1 MKYLTIDRENLEKY
15 FIISKVN
22 DKEFTVRIPHGENYI
37 KIQIPFALNENVA
50 TLAGLMPDGSLIKDL
65 RRVYFTQKKDV
76 SKIYLFRDL
85 LSTIFSPSNTVFVRE
100 HKNAFET
107 YTNSKTLAYFFYFI
121 LDLRKSDEETRIPS
135 WLFNSPISVKHAY
148 LRAAYD
154 MEAYMSK
161 RLYEIRFI
169 TVDENYAYDLKKLLE
184 SVNISSIVKT
194 RIGGTH
200 NTIQYRISIYGK
212 ENIKEFGNI
221 GFSIQMHKERLE
233 RALAKYA

>member
-1 MKYLTIDRENLEKY
+1 MEYLKISKENLEEY
-15 FIISKVN
+15 FNVSNIK
-22 DKEFTVRIPHGENYI
+22 DKEFKVRIPYGVNSI
-37 KIQIPFALNENVA
+37 KINIPFTLNEDIA

-65 RRVYFTQKKDV
+65 RRIYFTQKKDV

-85 LSTIFSPSNTVFVRE
+85 LCTIFSPSNKIFIKE
-100 HKNAFET
+100 GGAET
-107 YTNSKTLAYFFYFI
+107 YTNSKTLANFFYHI

-135 WLFNSPISVKHAY
+135 WIFNSPVSVKYAY

-169 TVDENYAYDLKKLLE
+169 TVDKNYAYDLKKLLE
-184 SVNISSIVKT
+184 SVNITSIVKT

-200 NTIQYRISIYGK
+200 KTTQYRISIYGK
-212 ENIKEFGNI
+212 ENIKEFGKI
-221 GFSIQMHKERLE
+221 GFSIRMHKERLE
-233 RALAKYA
+233 RALAKYS

>member
-1 MKYLTIDRENLEKY
+1 MEYLTINRKNLEKH
-15 FIISKVN
+15 FIISKIN
-22 DKEFTVRIPHGENYI
+22 YKEFTVRIPYGVNSI
-37 KIQIPFALNENVA
+37 KINIPFTLNENVA

-65 RRVYFTQKKDV
+65 RRIYFTQKKDV

-85 LSTIFSPSNTVFVRE
+85 LLTTFSPSNTIFVRE

-107 YTNSKTLAYFFYFI
+107 YTNSKTLAHFFYHI
-121 LDLRKSDEETRIPS
+121 LDIRKSDEETRIPS
-135 WLFNSPISVKHAY
+135 WIFNSSISVKYAY
-148 LRAAYD
+148 LRAAFD

-169 TVDENYAYDLKKLLE
+169 TVDKNYAYDLKKLLE
-184 SVNISSIVKT
+184 SVNITSIVKT

-212 ENIKEFGNI
+212 ENIQLGILVSSSDFLI
-221 GFSIQMHKERLE
+221 FRI
-233 RALAKYA
+233 

>member
-1 MKYLTIDRENLEKY
+1 MKYLTINRKKLEKY
-15 FIISKVN
+15 FTISKIN
-22 DKEFTVRIPHGENYI
+22 DREFKVRIPNGENSI
-37 KIQIPFALNENVA
+37 KINIPFTLNEDVA

-65 RRVYFTQKKDV
+65 RRIYFTQKKDV

-85 LSTIFSPSNTVFVRE
+85 LYTIFSPSNKIFIKE
-100 HKNAFET
+100 GGAET
-107 YTNSKTLAYFFYFI
+107 YTNSKTLAHFFYHI

-135 WLFNSPISVKHAY
+135 WIFNSPISVKYSY

-184 SVNISSIVKT
+184 SVNIASIVKT

-200 NTIQYRISIYGK
+200 KTIQYRISIYGK
-212 ENIKEFGNI
+212 ENIKEFGKI

-233 RALAKYA
+233 RALAKYS